1 MTTQD
6 EFRQRAESLE
16 TLVAKLD
23 SAPDPSLR
31 RAAKDLVQVLMEL
44 HGAGLERILQLVYSQ
59 GAAGEKLIGDFGRDE
74 LVRSLLLLYGLH
86 PEDMQTRITQALE
99 GMRDVLKSHEAS
111 AELVSIDESGSVTVQ
126 FQTKAI
132 GCGSN
137 VGGLKSR
144 IEAAVLDAAP
154 DATLI
159 LVKDVSVGAG
169 GGAGFV
175 AIAALQ
181 SATSLT
187 APFAPAIPRQIVSP
201 APEQGG
207 D

>member
-1 MTTQD
+1 MTMQD
-6 EFRQRAESLE
+6 EFRQRAKSLE

-31 RAAKDLVQVLMEL
+31 SAAKDLVQVLMEL
-44 HGAGLERILQLVYSQ
+44 HGAGLERILELVNSQ
-59 GAAGEKLIGDFGRDE
+59 GAVGEKLIADFGRDE

-126 FQTKAI
+126 FRSKAT

-137 VGGLKSR
+137 AGALKSR
-144 IEAAVLDAAP
+144 IEAAVLGAAP
-154 DATLI
+154 DATAI
-159 LVKDVSVGAG
+159 LVRDVGVGAG

-175 AIAALQ
+175 AITALQ
-181 SATSLT
+181 SAKSRT
-187 APFAPAIPRQIVSP
+187 AAFASVSPRQIASP
-201 APEQGG
+201 APQQGG

>member
-6 EFRQRAESLE
+6 EFRQRAKSLE
-16 TLVAKLD
+16 TLVARLD

-44 HGAGLERILQLVYSQ
+44 HGAGLERILELVNDQ
-59 GAAGEKLIGDFGRDE
+59 GAVGEKLIGDFGRDE

-86 PEDMQTRITQALE
+86 PEDVQTRITQALE

-111 AELVSIDESGSVTVQ
+111 AELVSIDDAGSVTVQ
-126 FQTKAI
+126 FQSKAT

-137 VGGLKSR
+137 AGALKSR

-154 DATLI
+154 DASAI
-159 LVKDVSVGAG
+159 VVKDVSVGSG
-169 GGAGFV
+169 GDGGFV
-175 AIAALQ
+175 AISALQ
-181 SATSLT
+181 SAKSLT
-187 APFAPAIPRQIVSP
+187 APFPPAVPRQAVSP
-201 APEQGG
+201 APQQGG

>member
-1 MTTQD
+1 MTMQD
-6 EFRQRAESLE
+6 EFRQRAKSLE

-23 SAPDPSLR
+23 GAPDPSLR

-44 HGAGLERILQLVYSQ
+44 HGAGLERILELVNSQ
-59 GAAGEKLIGDFGRDE
+59 GAVGEKLIADFGRDE

-126 FQTKAI
+126 FQSTAT

-137 VGGLKSR
+137 AGALKSR

-154 DATLI
+154 DAAAI

-169 GGAGFV
+169 GGVGFV
-175 AIAALQ
+175 AITALQ
-181 SATSLT
+181 SAKSLT
-187 APFAPAIPRQIVSP
+187 APFASVIPRQIASP
-201 APEQGG
+201 APQQGG

>member
-1 MTTQD
+1 MTMQD
-6 EFRQRAESLE
+6 EFRQRAKSLE

-44 HGAGLERILQLVYSQ
+44 HGAGLERILELVNSQ
-59 GAAGEKLIGDFGRDE
+59 GAVGEKLIADFGRDE

-111 AELVSIDESGSVTVQ
+111 AELVSIDDAGSVTVQ
-126 FQTKAI
+126 FQSKAT
-132 GCGSN
+132 GCGCN
-137 VGGLKSR
+137 AGALKSR

-154 DATLI
+154 DAAAI

-169 GGAGFV
+169 GGVGFV
-175 AIAALQ
+175 AITALQ
-181 SATSLT
+181 SAKSLT
-187 APFAPAIPRQIVSP
+187 APFASVIPRQIASP
-201 APEQGG
+201 APQQGG

>member
-1 MTTQD
+1 MTMQD
-6 EFRQRAESLE
+6 EFRQRAKSLE

-31 RAAKDLVQVLMEL
+31 SAAKDLVQVLMEL
-44 HGAGLERILQLVYSQ
+44 HGAGLERILELVNSQ
-59 GAAGEKLIGDFGRDE
+59 GAVGEKLIVDFGRDE

-126 FQTKAI
+126 FQSKAT

-137 VGGLKSR
+137 AGALKSR

-154 DATLI
+154 DATAI
-159 LVKDVSVGAG
+159 LVRDVSVGAG

-175 AIAALQ
+175 AITALQ
-181 SATSLT
+181 SAKSLT
-187 APFAPAIPRQIVSP
+187 APFASVIPRQIASP
-201 APEQGG
+201 APQQGG

>member
-6 EFRQRAESLE
+6 EFWQRAKSLE

-44 HGAGLERILQLVYSQ
+44 HGAGLERILELVNSQ

-111 AELVSIDESGSVTVQ
+111 AELVAIDDAGSVTVQ
-126 FQTKAI
+126 FRNKST

-137 VGGLKSR
+137 AGALKSR

-154 DATLI
+154 DAAAI
-159 LVKDVSVGAG
+159 FVKDVSAG
-169 GGAGFV
+169 SVGGAGFV

-181 SATSLT
+181 SAKSLT
-187 APFAPAIPRQIVSP
+187 ASFAPAIPRQTP